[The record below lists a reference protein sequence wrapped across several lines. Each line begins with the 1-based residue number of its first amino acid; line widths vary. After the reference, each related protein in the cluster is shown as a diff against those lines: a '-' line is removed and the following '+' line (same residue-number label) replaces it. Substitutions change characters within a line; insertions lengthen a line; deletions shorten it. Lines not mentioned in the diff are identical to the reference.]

1 MILSVTLN
9 PSVDRTIFVEA
20 LLPHDVNRVEKT
32 ETDAGGKGVNVA
44 RVATELGARVV
55 ATGFLGGRTGRF
67 VRDTLEAEGV
77 QHAFIT
83 IEGETRLNVAI
94 QERTPDATTGEPP
107 PPTSLN
113 ERGPNISLREWGA
126 LNELLEELYP
136 AATYVVLAGS
146 LPPGVGADAYLMLM
160 RAAREYGCLC
170 CVDADGYAFQHAMR
184 EPPFFVKP
192 NAEEASRFLRKEV
205 VSPEDAL
212 GAAQTF
218 HERGVTVAVV
228 SVGAAGA
235 AMVSSE
241 GAFFAKPPSVETV
254 STIGSGDSL
263 VGAFLA
269 ALEEGRSHE
278 EALRLG
284 VAAGAAT
291 AATGGAEIGRRG
303 TILSL
308 VDDVEIKQVQ
318 LG

>member
-9 PSVDRTIFVEA
+9 PSVDRTVFVES
-20 LLPHDVNRVEKT
+20 LRPHDANRVEKT

-44 RVATELGARVV
+44 RVATELGARVI

-67 VRDTLEAEGV
+67 VRDTLDTEGV
-77 QHAFIT
+77 QHAFVST
-83 IEGETRLNVAI
+83 EGETRLNIAI
-94 QERTPDATTGEPP
+94 QEREADAKSGEPP

-113 ERGPNISLREWGA
+113 ERGPTISLREWGA

-146 LPPGVGADAYLMLM
+146 LPQGVGADSYLTLM

-170 CVDADGYAFQHAMR
+170 CVDADGYALQHAMR
-184 EPPFFVKP
+184 EPPFLVKP
-192 NAEEASRFLRKEV
+192 NGDEASRFLRKQ
-205 VSPEDAL
+205 VSSLEEALDA
-212 GAAQTF
+212 ARAF
-218 HERGVTVAVV
+218 HERGVAIAIV
-228 SVGAAGA
+228 SVGAQGA

-241 GAFFAKPPSVETV
+241 GTFLAKPPNVETV

-291 AATGGAEIGRRG
+291 ATTGGAEIGRRG

-308 VDDVEIKQVQ
+308 VDQVEINRV
-318 LG
+318 

>member
-9 PSVDRTIFVEA
+9 PSVDRTVFIDS
-20 LLPHDVNRVEKT
+20 LRLHDSNRVEKT

-44 RVATELGARVV
+44 RVATELGARVIAV
-55 ATGFLGGRTGRF
+55 GFLGGRTGRF
-67 VRDTLEAEGV
+67 VRDTLDAEGV
-77 QHAFIT
+77 QHAFVT
-83 IEGETRLNVAI
+83 TEGETRLNIAI
-94 QERTPDATTGEPP
+94 QERAAEAKTSEPP
-107 PPTSLN
+107 PATMLN
-113 ERGPNISLREWGA
+113 ERGPTISLREWGA

-146 LPPGVGADAYLMLM
+146 LPQGVGADSYLTLM
-160 RAAREYGCLC
+160 RAAREYECLC

-184 EPPFFVKP
+184 EPPFLVKP
-192 NAEEASRFLRKEV
+192 NGEEASRYLRREVSSPADAIEAAKE
-205 VSPEDAL
+205 
-212 GAAQTF
+212 F
-218 HERGVTVAVV
+218 HKRGVTIAIV
-228 SVGAAGA
+228 SIGAAGA
-235 AMVSSE
+235 AMASSE
-241 GAFFAKPPSVETV
+241 GTFFAKPPNVETI

-269 ALEEGRSHE
+269 ALEDGRSHD

-308 VDDVEIKQVQ
+308 VDQVEINRV
-318 LG
+318 